1 MYSAPQSSDKKIVG
15 DDNYF
20 ALVDELLKE
29 GKEVI
34 ITPKGNSMLPFIRN
48 GRDEVTM
55 VRLTRPAEVGD
66 ILLAK
71 IGSRFVMHR
80 VFAVDGDDIT
90 LMGDGNI
97 CGKEYCNHS
106 DIIGLVTEIRKEGGK
121 VVIPGKGK
129 LWRKLRP
136 IRKYILAIYKR
147 VIL

>member
-1 MYSAPQSSDKKIVG
+1 MYNAPQSTDRKIVG

-48 GRDEVTM
+48 GRDEVVM
-55 VRLTRPAEVGD
+55 VRLERPAEVGD

-80 VFAVDGDDIT
+80 VFAVEGDAIT

-97 CGKEYCNHS
+97 LGKEYCRHS
-106 DIIGLVTEIRKEGGK
+106 DIIGLVSEIRKDGGR
-121 VVIPGKGK
+121 VVKPGKGK
-129 LWRKLRP
+129 FWRMLLPVR
-136 IRKYILAIYKR
+136 RYILAFYKR
-147 VIL
+147 VII

>member
-1 MYSAPQSSDKKIVG
+1 MYNAPESTDRKTVG

-48 GRDEVTM
+48 GRDEVTL
-55 VRLTRPAEVGD
+55 VRLTKPVEVGD

-80 VFAVDGDDIT
+80 VFAVEGDDIT

-97 CGKEYCNHS
+97 LGKEYCKVS
-106 DIIGLVTEIRKEGGK
+106 DIIGLGTEIRKEGGK
-121 VVIPGKGK
+121 VIKPGKGK
-129 LWRKLRP
+129 LWRMLLPVR
-136 IRKYILAIYKR
+136 RYILAIYKR